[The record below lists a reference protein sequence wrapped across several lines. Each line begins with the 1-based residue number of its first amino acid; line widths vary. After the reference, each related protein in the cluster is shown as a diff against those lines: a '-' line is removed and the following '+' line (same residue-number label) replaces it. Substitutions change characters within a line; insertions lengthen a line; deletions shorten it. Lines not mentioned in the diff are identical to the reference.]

1 MSDNSA
7 DPAIPPSTVTAGM
20 SVEVELVSQG
30 GEVDRLAVTIV
41 ADEQADF
48 AAGFLGAGTPLAKAI
63 LGRPVGAEVPYPI
76 GDMRSVRIL
85 AAAEGGQMPAEDVAA
100 RREAVVREAVNQS
113 NLINA
118 LMIATSVNNK
128 WGDYDAD
135 GFDPEN
141 WTSKGPHKG
150 G

>member
-1 MSDNSA
+1 MQARLARKDMEYSHEASELNPGPVA
-7 DPAIPPSTVTAGM
+7 MGM
-20 SVEVELVSQG
+20 SVEVELVSQA
-30 GEVDRLAVTIV
+30 GEVDRLAFTIV

-63 LGRPVGAEVPYPI
+63 LGHTVGVEVPYPVA
-76 GDMRSVRIL
+76 DMRSVRIL
-85 AAAEGGQMPAEDVAA
+85 AAAEDGRTPAEDVAA

-118 LMIATSVNNK
+118 LMVATSVNNK
-128 WGDYDAD
+128 WGDYDVD
-135 GFDPEN
+135 GL
-141 WTSKGPHKG
+141 G